1 MISFSFRPFT
11 VVSLVAVMMLLGPG
25 FPAAAQTKPPRDPVA
40 IQRKVQ
46 RSAELQRQALQALG
60 NPAQADRIIGSAY
73 DNLKSGYDDMAL
85 NATVAKTPDPML
97 ALSLKKAGQAL
108 GLVQGAQDAFRG
120 GVENPADVARERLQ
134 QALRVTNSLLATG
147 F

>member
-1 MISFSFRPFT
+1 MSALRFFVGILISALT
-11 VVSLVAVMMLLGPG
+11 LVIWVHPI
-25 FPAAAQTKPPRDPVA
+25 AAQSKSPRDPVE

-73 DNLKSGYDDMAL
+73 ASLKSAQDDMVV
-85 NATVAKTPDPML
+85 NASNAKAPDPLLGLNM
-97 ALSLKKAGQAL
+97 KKAEQAL
-108 GLVQGAQDAFRG
+108 GLVLGAQDAFRG
-120 GVENPADVARERLQ
+120 GVENPAEVARERLQ
-134 QALRVTNSLLATG
+134 QALRVTNTLLATG

>member
-1 MISFSFRPFT
+1 MMVFNLLSS
-11 VVSLVAVMMLLGPG
+11 VLLVATLALSL
-25 FPAAAQTKPPRDPVA
+25 PAPVAAQSKPPRDPVE

-73 DNLKSGYDDMAL
+73 ASLKSAQDDMIL
-85 NATVAKTPDPML
+85 NAANAKPADPL
-97 ALSLKKAGQAL
+97 LGLNIKKAEQAL
-108 GLVQGAQDAFRG
+108 GLVLGAQDAFKG
-120 GVENPADVARERLQ
+120 GLENPADVARERLQ
-134 QALRVTNSLLATG
+134 QALRVTNTLLATG